1 MRESLKEFL
10 DIIESCNEPTT
21 FHLSILENIFLI
33 YTKGW
38 KEMGLTET
46 EKETLINAILD
57 QFSKLRES
65 KD

>member
-10 DIIESCNEPTT
+10 DIIENCNEPTT
-21 FHLSILENIFLI
+21 FHLSILENLFLI

-57 QFSKLRES
+57 QFSRLRES
-65 KD
+65 ED

>member
-1 MRESLKEFL
+1 MRESLEEFL
-10 DIIESCNEPTT
+10 DMIKSCNQPTT
-21 FHLSILENIFLI
+21 FHLSMLENLFLI

-65 KD
+65 ED